1 MMQNPA
7 RARASRSV
15 VKNVKIAIL
24 VCGVIGLAA
33 LIVPFGGRSL
43 LKEYFDIDP
52 LGAGVYAA
60 IFALPIAMAIL
71 ALARPPM
78 QSWQPG
84 VALAGFV
91 LGVVRFH
98 VWELVAHLGTAG
110 VQGALIAA
118 TLVIGTI
125 AAVAALIKP
134 EAPM

>member
-1 MMQNPA
+1 M
-7 RARASRSV
+7 
-15 VKNVKIAIL
+15 KNVKIAIL
-24 VCGVIGLAA
+24 VCGVLGLAA

-52 LGAGVYAA
+52 TGAIVYAA
-60 IFALPIAMAIL
+60 IFALPAAMAVI

-98 VWELVAHLGTAG
+98 VWSLAAHLGSAG
-110 VQGALIAA
+110 LQGVVLLA
-118 TLVIGTI
+118 TLVIGTL
-125 AAVAALIKP
+125 ASLVALIRP
-134 EAPM
+134 EAPA